1 MKNAQENLD
10 LLSDVLQIYNTHLL
24 LKDATN
30 NEIMKELQKQDEVYF
45 EKILKELK
53 EIKIMLAKIKQHR
66 IIIDRFKRPVS
77 CFFHWR

>member
-30 NEIMKELQKQDEVYF
+30 NQIMKELQKQDEVYF
-45 EKILKELK
+45 ERILKEL
-53 EIKIMLAKIKQHR
+53 EDIKKLLTSSS
-66 IIIDRFKRPVS
+66 DGL
-77 CFFHWR
+77 